1 MSELTKKAII
11 NAFITLADKQ
21 PIEKI
26 SVKQITDLCGINRNT
41 FYYHYEDIYA
51 LVRDIV
57 HTKSVKLFDLDF
69 KSVSWK
75 DGWIRAAE
83 YIYKNRRFVRNIY
96 DCVGRDVFEEYML
109 SITDGAIRRSLNID
123 GASDGL
129 SQKEKE
135 ALFYLA
141 KKNFAMIAIDWIKG
155 DMRDDPVKIVEEYIT
170 LIEHVIP
177 KAFEHIFL
185 TKNN

>member
-57 HTKSVKLFDLDF
+57 HTKSVKLFNLDF
-69 KSVSWK
+69 NSATWQ
-75 DGWIRAAE
+75 DGWMRAAE
-83 YIYKNRRFVRNIY
+83 YIYKNRRFIRNIY
-96 DCVGRDVFEEYML
+96 DCVGRDVFEDYML
-109 SITDGAIRRSLNID
+109 SITDGAIRRSLDID
-123 GASDGL
+123 GAGDGL
-129 SQKEKE
+129 SQKEKDS
-135 ALFYLA
+135 LLYLA
-141 KKNFAMIAIDWIKG
+141 KKNFAMIAIDWLRG
-155 DMRDDPVKIVEEYIT
+155 DMSEDPVKIVEEYIN
-170 LIEHVIP
+170 LVEHIIP
-177 KAFEHIFL
+177 KAFMNIFL
-185 TKNN
+185 NGKK